1 MNQRER
7 IESPTLVEQAQSET
21 IASAAEEHERDHVL
35 SGLEATRIIVVA
47 MAAAAVWFHVWE
59 PLPEA
64 SLIGILGVLI
74 GGWPIFKEAAENA
87 AARRM
92 TMELSMSIAII
103 AAAGISQFFTAL
115 IITLFVLVAEVL
127 EGMTVSRGRRAIRDL
142 MDFVPRSVTVRGASG
157 IREAST
163 DELRVGDSVLVNPGG
178 LVPIDGTVIYG
189 HSFVDQARITGESM
203 PVEKLPDSVVY
214 AGTINQSGALE
225 IRVERIG
232 RDTSYGRII
241 EAVEHAERS
250 RAPVQQL
257 ADRLAGYLV
266 YFALAAAAIT
276 FIVTRD
282 VRSTIS
288 VIIVAGACGIAA
300 GTPLAILGGIG
311 RSARLG
317 AIIKGGLYLETL
329 GRVNTVVLDKTGTV
343 TFGRTEVRS
352 VLPTAGASEVD
363 VLDAAASAEMRSEH
377 PLGKAITNLAMAK
390 NRSPREPER
399 FDYVPGRGITAMLDG
414 VPILVGN
421 RGFLS
426 DHSIE
431 VPGNF
436 AASGDTSSE
445 VFVARDGR
453 LLGAIIVADTV
464 RPEAKRA
471 IEALNR
477 MGIRS
482 VLLTGDTKPVAE
494 MIAHDLGISEVEA
507 DLLPEM
513 KLARIKSLVA
523 AGRIAAMVGDGIN
536 DAPALAEAS
545 VGVAMGSGTDVA
557 RESADVVLLG
567 NDLLKFTQTLAIAR
581 WTRRIIWWNF
591 AGTLGIDMVGI
602 ALASVG
608 LLSPTLAAFI
618 HVTSELAFILNSA
631 RLLPRTT
638 QGAAVA
644 EFPGAAGESSLA
656 KAA

>member
-1 MNQRER
+1 MDQRER
-7 IESPTLVEQAQSET
+7 IKSATLVEQAEGGT
-21 IASAAEEHERDHVL
+21 TAPAAEERERDHVL
-35 SGLEATRIIVVA
+35 SRVEAARIIVIA
-47 MAAAAVWFHVWE
+47 IGAAAVWFHVWE
-59 PLPEA
+59 PLPRV

-92 TMELSMSIAII
+92 TMELSMSIAIV
-103 AAAGISQFFTAL
+103 AAACISQYFTAL
-115 IITLFVLVAEVL
+115 IITLFVLIAEVL

-142 MDFVPRSVTVRGASG
+142 MDFIPPSVTVRGAGG
-157 IREAST
+157 IRETST

-178 LVPIDGTVIYG
+178 LVPIDGTVISG

-203 PVEKLPDSVVY
+203 PLEKLTGSAVF

-276 FIVTRD
+276 FIITRD
-282 VRSTIS
+282 ARSTIS

-329 GRVNTVVLDKTGTV
+329 GKVNTVVLDKTGTL
-343 TFGRTEVRS
+343 TFGRTEVRAI
-352 VLPTAGASEVD
+352 VPADGVSEVE

-377 PLGKAITNLAMAK
+377 PLGKAIINLASAK
-390 NRSPREPER
+390 NRSLDEPER
-399 FDYVPGRGITAMLDG
+399 FDYLPGRGIEAVVDG
-414 VPILVGN
+414 ATILVGN
-421 RGFLS
+421 RGLLH
-426 DHSIE
+426 DHSVE
-431 VPGNF
+431 VSRDF
-436 AASGDTSSE
+436 AAGEDASSE
-445 VFVARDGR
+445 VLVARDGGF
-453 LLGAIIVADTV
+453 LGAIVIADTV
-464 RPEAKRA
+464 RPEARRA

-482 VLLTGDTKPVAE
+482 VLLTGDTKPVAATVARE
-494 MIAHDLGISEVEA
+494 LGITEVAA

-513 KLARIKSLVA
+513 KLARIKSLVV
-523 AGRIAAMVGDGIN
+523 AGRVVAMVGDGIN
-536 DAPALAEAS
+536 DAPALAEAN
-545 VGVAMGSGTDVA
+545 VGVAMGSGTDVT

-567 NDLLKFTQTLAIAR
+567 NDLLKFTETLAIAR

-591 AGTLGIDMVGI
+591 AGTIGVDIVGI

-631 RLLPRTT
+631 RLLPRS
-638 QGAAVA
+638 
-644 EFPGAAGESSLA
+644 EPSSKPATADEARENTLA